1 MQTKVITFWKSFSDW
16 EILLT
21 KNVHN
26 TGHRVQYIDS
36 AVA

>member
-1 MQTKVITFWKSFSDW
+1 MQTEVITFWKSFSDW

-21 KNVHN
+21 VHN